1 MSAAS
6 SIKYEIQKAN
16 LKLDALKI
24 QMDSLIDYIGQLPKK
39 TEPKKE
45 VKK

>member
-1 MSAAS
+1 MSGMS

-16 LKLDALKI
+16 LKLDALKVSI
-24 QMDSLIDYIGQLPKK
+24 DSMIDYIGQIKK